1 MIQCWLKVIEIMP
14 EAIDSKSAPS
24 LIAVTRFSARL
35 AAAYTLRSTTLCLL
49 ASLILV
55 YSLSWKF
62 CPWRELAEVDIS
74 PWIIEFA
81 GRSADF
87 ATKEPRQDA
96 AIFGTSL
103 IAAAA
108 SRFSP
113 GSKVSASSSSI
124 KDVYAIFIANLEHS
138 LCARSGA
145 PVKLAMA
152 AVPGSMVSDQY
163 FLLKEAVGQKRAP
176 SLLILTLAPRDFI
189 DNEVGLRVEETPLR
203 RVLSFLSSNRHFFP
217 PSLSAQG
224 WQLCLE
230 SHRRFFSLIQ
240 KRVRRA
246 LVLWACA
253 VLHRE
258 ENLWSSQ
265 QRMLSNKNGQSDSGL
280 PKAPAIDAAT
290 SNKSGQIS
298 EKISQSNALADDLRV
313 YRRRYLPLNQALYS
327 MQCNYLNDLLTLAK
341 HEKIGVVVFLMP
353 LSSENRRL
361 LPNGWLNQFSLNCK
375 KQVAQF
381 GFDIYDLNEGVYQST
396 FQRSDFVDSVHLSLS
411 GAEKFYSIFVEKLLK
426 SPTAAKSLNATQ
438 R

>member
-1 MIQCWLKVIEIMP
+1 MFLTYFAFW
-14 EAIDSKSAPS
+14 S
-24 LIAVTRFSARL
+24 L
-35 AAAYTLRSTTLCLL
+35 
-49 ASLILV
+49 
-55 YSLSWKF
+55 
-62 CPWRELAEVDIS
+62 CPWRELAGIDV
-74 PWIIEFA
+74 PTWIIEFA

-87 ATKEPRQDA
+87 ATVEPRKDA

-103 IAAAA
+103 IAAVS
-108 SRFSP
+108 SRL
-113 GSKVSASSSSI
+113 SSSAKLSPSLVDTR
-124 KDVYAIFIANLEHS
+124 DVGAKFVANLEHS
-138 LCARSGA
+138 LKAKSKA
-145 PVKLAMA
+145 PIKLAMA

-189 DNEVGLRVEETPLR
+189 DNEVGLRLEETPLR

-280 PKAPAIDAAT
+280 PKAPAIDAAN

-298 EKISQSNALADDLRV
+298 EKIGQSNAFAEDLIV
-313 YRRRYLPLNQALYS
+313 YRRRYLPLNRALYS
-327 MQCNYLNDLLTLAK
+327 MQCSYLDDLLILAK
-341 HEKIGVVVFLMP
+341 DQKIGVVVFLMP
-353 LSSENRRL
+353 LSAENRQL
-361 LPNGWLNQFSLNCK
+361 LPNGWLKQFSLNCK
-375 KQVAQF
+375 NQVAQF
-381 GFDIYDLNEGVYQST
+381 GFDIYDLNEGAYEST
-396 FQRSDFVDSVHLSLS
+396 FHRSDFVDSVHLSLS
-411 GAEKFYSIFVEKLLK
+411 GAEKFYSIFVQKLLE
-426 SPTAAKSLNATQ
+426 SPTAARSLHHTP